1 MASARVV
8 LIERDERIEPDIELA
23 ELVGIDC
30 ELISTAVDSE
40 GEVIEAIAGAVVV
53 LDSSL
58 PMPRR
63 VIETL
68 DGCRLIV
75 RMGHGYEGVDLE
87 AATGAGIMVANTA
100 GATSEEVSNHALALL
115 LSLARRLYELDPGV
129 RQGRWGEL
137 WARDACSQIW
147 DETLGIFGFG
157 HIGRAMARKA
167 NALRM
172 EVIACDPYVGPWADL
187 EEGVSLVSFD
197 ELLERSDFISIHSA
211 YTPESHHAFDAEAF
225 RKMKPRAYLINTARG
240 PVVDEQAL
248 VEALRSSEIAGAG
261 VDVFD
266 SEPADRKN
274 PLLALDNVIVT
285 PHVAGSSPGGW
296 ERIRRSAA
304 RDAARVLRGE
314 IPHSLVNPEVL
325 SR

>member
-1 MASARVV
+1 MATPRVV
-8 LIERDERIEPDIELA
+8 LIERGERIEPDVEQA
-23 ELVGIDC
+23 ELDGIDC
-30 ELISTAVDSE
+30 ELISTAVDGE
-40 GEVIEAIAGAVVV
+40 GEVIEAIAGADVV

-58 PMPRR
+58 PMPRH

-68 DGCRLIV
+68 DHCRLIV

-87 AATGAGIMVANTA
+87 AATDAGIMVANTA

-115 LSLARRLYELDPGV
+115 LGLARRLYELDAGI

-157 HIGRAMARKA
+157 HIGRATARKA

-197 ELLERSDFISIHSA
+197 ELLKRSDFISIHSA
-211 YTPESHHAFDAEAF
+211 YTPESHHAFDAAAF
-225 RKMKPRAYLINTARG
+225 RKMKPGAYLINTARG

-248 VEALRSSEIAGAG
+248 VEALRSGEIAGAG

-266 SEPADRKN
+266 PEPPDRDN
-274 PLLALDNVIVT
+274 PLLAVDNVIVT

-296 ERIRRSAA
+296 ERIRRNAA

>member
-1 MASARVV
+1 
-8 LIERDERIEPDIELA
+8 
-23 ELVGIDC
+23 
-30 ELISTAVDSE
+30 
-40 GEVIEAIAGAVVV
+40 
-53 LDSSL
+53 
-58 PMPRR
+58 
-63 VIETL
+63 
-68 DGCRLIV
+68 
-75 RMGHGYEGVDLE
+75 
-87 AATGAGIMVANTA
+87 
-100 GATSEEVSNHALALL
+100 
-115 LSLARRLYELDPGV
+115 
-129 RQGRWGEL
+129 
-137 WARDACSQIW
+137 
-147 DETLGIFGFG
+147 
-157 HIGRAMARKA
+157 MARKA

-187 EEGVSLVSFD
+187 EEGVSLVPFE
-197 ELLERSDFISIHSA
+197 ELLRRSDFISIHSA
-211 YTPESHHAFDAEAF
+211 YTPESHHAFDAAAF
-225 RKMKPRAYLINTARG
+225 RKMKSTAYLINTARG

-248 VEALRSSEIAGAG
+248 VEALRSGEIAGAG

-266 SEPADRKN
+266 VEPPDPDN